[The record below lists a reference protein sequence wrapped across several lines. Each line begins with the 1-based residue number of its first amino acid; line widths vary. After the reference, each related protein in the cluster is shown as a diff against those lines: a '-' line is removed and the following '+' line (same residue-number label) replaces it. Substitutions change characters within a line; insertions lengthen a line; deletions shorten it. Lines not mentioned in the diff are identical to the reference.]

1 MYSKVF
7 TLYKF
12 LLLILT
18 GILIGGCSASVSN
31 STNNYATYESY
42 ISRYLVPNQLPSPQT
57 IRSVQLYRQ
66 GSVHNPPIIK
76 LGSSQKLVLAFD
88 ELTDLSGQFR
98 VTFTHHDNKW
108 NQSNLPTDWYLGGMN
123 EIIVGG
129 GEKNKLSQPDYFHY
143 SAEFP
148 NNRLSFK
155 ISGNYMLHVSDFS
168 SGVRLF
174 SLPFFVT
181 EDEGEI
187 SSRVETKYNAGARFG
202 AIDRPF
208 SEFTYPDFIEFP
220 QFDLSFYFV
229 QNRFWGDAK
238 KSQNYD
244 FSAEDHAE
252 FHLSEEHAFP
262 ANFDFL
268 GLNLNSLSQTNRQI
282 IDWQPGQNPPLA
294 ILREDVL
301 NFSAD
306 PTFGW
311 GSTYGDPTTS
321 DEARYANVRFRF
333 QDGGQFSGNQGVYLV
348 GDFNQW
354 LLSENNKLEYN
365 NDSGYWETT
374 ALIKEG
380 SYTYKYAIKDGATGI
395 DDLILSDTITRQNQE
410 YVSFVYFQD
419 PDYRYH
425 RLLQVQVFR
434 SDRND

>member
-1 MYSKVF
+1 MYLKVF
-7 TLYKF
+7 TLSKF
-12 LLLILT
+12 SLFILS

-31 STNNYATYESY
+31 STNNYVTPQSY

-57 IRSVQLYRQ
+57 IKSVQLYRR
-66 GSVHNPPIIK
+66 GSINNPPIIK
-76 LGSSQKLVLAFD
+76 LGSSQQLVLAFD

-98 VTFTHHDNKW
+98 ISFTHHNRNW
-108 NQSNLPTDWYLGGMN
+108 NRSNLPEDWYLEGTN
-123 EIIVGG
+123 EVILGS
-129 GEKNKLSQPDYFHY
+129 GEKNQLSQPDYFHY
-143 SAEFP
+143 STKFP
-148 NNRLSFK
+148 NDQLNFK

-168 SGVRLF
+168 SGIRLF

-181 EDEGEI
+181 EDAGEI
-187 SSRVETKYNAGARFG
+187 ESWVETKYNAGARFE
-202 AIDRPF
+202 AMDRPF

-238 KSQNYD
+238 QSENYD

-252 FHLSEEHAFP
+252 FHLSEQNAFP

-282 IDWQPGQNPPLA
+282 IDWQPGLNPPLV

-306 PTFGW
+306 PSFGW
-311 GSTYGDPTTS
+311 GSNFGNPKTS
-321 DEARYANVRFRF
+321 NKARYTNVRFRF
-333 QDGGQFSGNQGVYLV
+333 QDGGQFSSNQGVYLV

-354 LLSENNKLEYN
+354 LLSENNKLKYN
-365 NDSGYWETT
+365 KNSGYWETT
-374 ALIKEG
+374 TLIKEG
-380 SYTYKYAIKDGATGI
+380 SYTYKYAIKDGTTSI
-395 DDLILSDTITRQNQE
+395 NDLILSDTITRQNQE

-434 SDRND
+434 STEN